1 MSESWQQGRS
11 LTNHNAE
18 QAELPQK
25 QGIMSENNR
34 KMNKT
39 SKGHITF
46 VVMILEI
53 LVFCLSL
60 HFGLKPKETPPYSFE
75 RAVVAA
81 DAERC
86 SEIGRD
92 ILKQNGS
99 AVDAAIATMLCNGL
113 MNVHSMGIGGGFI
126 MIIYNAQTGKTEI
139 IFSREVAPGN
149 ASWDMF
155 INKTDGLARK
165 GGLSIAVPGEV
176 RGYQLAHQR
185 HGRLPWKH
193 LFEPSIKLAKE
204 GFPISRA
211 VAEAMKRYQKS
222 IEEKQSLCEI
232 LCNSDGEILQENDT
246 IRFPKLAETYRI
258 LADEGADA
266 FYNGSLS
273 LQIVNDIKNAG
284 GIITL
289 EDLRNYRPQLSEDVI
304 KMSIGDY
311 TLLLPS
317 APSSGPVLALILNI
331 LKGYNFTPDSVSSP
345 EAKALTYHRAVE
357 AFKFA
362 YAKQSMMGDPLFVNM
377 TELIANMTASHFAA
391 ELWAKITDETTHSIQ
406 YYEPDFYPI
415 DNHGTAHVSLV
426 AEDGSAVSVTS
437 SINFYFG
444 SHVRSSK
451 NGIIFNNQMNDF
463 AWPGKGA
470 KVNVSPSTTNFIK
483 PGKTPLSSMC
493 PAIILDKN
501 KSVKMVVGASGGV
514 KITTTNAWVI
524 MNVLW
529 FNYNIKRAV
538 TEPRV
543 HHQLFPNVTHV
554 EEAVEKAILEGLQ
567 ERHHI
572 LETLTRLPRGGVVQ
586 AIVRDEGKW
595 FAESDYRKGGKPA
608 GY

>member
-1 MSESWQQGRS
+1 
-11 LTNHNAE
+11 
-18 QAELPQK
+18 
-25 QGIMSENNR
+25 
-34 KMNKT
+34 MNKT
-39 SKGHITF
+39 SKGLIAF
-46 VVMILEI
+46 AVVI
-53 LVFCLSL
+53 LVALILFLVVY
-60 HFGLKPKETPPYSFE
+60 FVLKSKETPPYSFE

-81 DAERC
+81 DAGRC

-99 AVDAAIATMLCNGL
+99 AVDAAIATLLCNGL
-113 MNVHSMGIGGGFI
+113 VNVHSMGIGGGFF
-126 MIIYNAQTGKTEI
+126 MTIYDAQTGKVETI
-139 IFSREVAPGN
+139 LSREVAPGS
-149 ASWDMF
+149 ATTDMF
-155 INKTDGLARK
+155 VNKTEEVSRK
-165 GGLSIAVPGEV
+165 GGLSIAVPGEI

-185 HGRLPWKH
+185 HGRLPWKR

-204 GFPISRA
+204 GLSIRKA
-211 VAEAMKRYQKS
+211 LADAMKERKED
-222 IEEKQSLCEI
+222 IEEDPALCEI
-232 LCNSDGEILQENDT
+232 FCNSNGKILQENE
-246 IRFPKLAETYRI
+246 IIKFPKLAATYQI
-258 LADEGADA
+258 LADEGADV
-266 FYNGSLS
+266 FYTGSLA
-273 LQIVNDIKNAG
+273 QQMVTDIRNAG

-289 EDLRNYRPQLSEDVI
+289 EDLRNYRPRVSEDVI

-345 EAKALTYHRAVE
+345 EAKALTYHRIVE

-362 YAKQSMMGDPLFVNM
+362 YAKRSMMGDPLFVNI
-377 TELIANMTASHFAA
+377 TELIANMTANHFAA

-406 YYEPDFYPI
+406 YYEPDFYAI

-437 SINFYFG
+437 TINFYFG
-444 SHVRSSK
+444 SKVRSST
-451 NGIIFNNQMNDF
+451 NGIIFNNEMDDF
-463 AWPGKGA
+463 SSPGI
-470 KVNVSPSTTNFIK
+470 VNGFDVPPSPANFIK

-501 KSVKMVVGASGGV
+501 KSVKMVVGASGGT
-514 KITTTNAWVI
+514 KITTSTALVI

-529 FNYNIKRAV
+529 FNYNVKRAV

-543 HHQLFPNVTHV
+543 HHQLFPNVARV
-554 EEAVEKAILEGLQ
+554 EEAVEKATQKGLL
-567 ERHHI
+567 ERHHTLKI
-572 LETLTRLPRGGVVQ
+572 LTKLSSAGTVQ

-595 FAESDYRKGGKPA
+595 FAESDYRKGGKPV